1 MNTVK
6 NITWSNGATALNPLQ
21 EFELSELYE
30 IIGGDAPEMV
40 AAAQESG
47 RFEITNL
54 EQVNWALRKIAALK
68 AEDATTNDL
77 AKTEIERITKW
88 KESKLKSNKQSQ
100 SFFNALLEN
109 YANKRRE
116 TDPKYKGETTPYG
129 KVGFTK
135 KQAEWNYE
143 NEEDTA
149 DFLEAHEMQEHVKVV
164 KGILNKTELKKELAI
179 KRNVFVN
186 DAGEVVDIA
195 TDKDGLISGMQ
206 YGVKFFKSEETGEEW
221 STVCDVETGEAV
233 EDVWFEEI
241 VAVLDGVKVVPG
253 ITLKDQ
259 PDAITIKVEA

>member
-1 MNTVK
+1 M
-6 NITWSNGATALNPLQ
+6 SNASLALNQLQ

-40 AAAQESG
+40 TAAQESG

-68 AEDATTNDL
+68 AEDASTNEL
-77 AKTEIERITKW
+77 AAAEIDRITKW

-100 SFFNALLEN
+100 AFFNALLEN
-109 YANKRRE
+109 YANGRRAV
-116 TDPKYKGETTPYG
+116 DPKYKGETTPYG

-135 KQAEWNYE
+135 KQPEWKYDS
-143 NEEDTA
+143 EEDTA
-149 DFLEAHEMQEHVKVV
+149 DFLEVHEMQEHVKVV
-164 KGILNKTELKKELAI
+164 KGILNKTDLKKELSI

-186 DAGEVVDIA
+186 ESNEVVDIA
-195 TDKDGLISGMQ
+195 MEKDGVMAGMQ
-206 YGVKFFKSEETGEEW
+206 YGVKFLKSEETGEEW
-221 STVCDVETGEAV
+221 ATVCDVETGETV
-233 EDVWFEEI
+233 EDVWFEDI
-241 VAVLDGVKVVPG
+241 VAVLDGVLVVPG